1 MSASRQHSDA
11 TGSDRLTSSGGRRV
25 GLSLLEV
32 VLAVA
37 ILTGALA
44 AIGHQ
49 ASVGINAALRSE
61 LSTEAA
67 LRCQAQLELLQ
78 AGGLRRLPV
87 TDQVLPGRNDWRWS
101 AELLPSDFE
110 GLQLLRVSVHRVGG
124 RQERWSRWTLVR
136 LVRAP
141 EKIPGV
147 RQTSTVRETSSETR
161 KSR

>member
-1 MSASRQHSDA
+1 MSEIGQHSGAKGGDIL
-11 TGSDRLTSSGGRRV
+11 TGSGGRRA

-67 LRCQAQLELLQ
+67 LRCQTQMELLQ

-87 TDQVLPGRNDWRWS
+87 RDQVLPGQNNWRWS
-101 AELLPSDFE
+101 AELLPSEFE
-110 GLQLLRVSVHRVGG
+110 GVQLLRVSVHRVGG
-124 RQERWSRWTLVR
+124 RQERWSRWTMVR
-136 LVRAP
+136 LVQAP

-147 RQTSTVRETSSETR
+147 LKTSAERNTSLEQR